1 MQASADPAARQK
13 FSVLLD
19 CLNNEHKD
27 LPQIGLTGRA
37 DHPTCTSILVAK
49 VVQAISM
56 IRVHAVVKDL
66 EPVVAEAER
75 LVGRDY
81 RIVGEPGVGWV
92 ADFEEKK

>member
-1 MQASADPAARQK
+1 
-13 FSVLLD
+13 
-19 CLNNEHKD
+19 
-27 LPQIGLTGRA
+27 
-37 DHPTCTSILVAK
+37 VAK